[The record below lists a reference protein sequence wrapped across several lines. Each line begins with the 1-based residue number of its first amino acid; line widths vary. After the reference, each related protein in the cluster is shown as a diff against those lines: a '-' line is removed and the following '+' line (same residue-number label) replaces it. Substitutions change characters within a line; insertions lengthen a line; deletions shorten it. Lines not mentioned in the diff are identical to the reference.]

1 MLTIAFTVE
10 KTGIIVNFIYEVLL
24 SEFQEILH
32 PKQVKATQEVDL
44 LNSALKSQI
53 HNAFL
58 NINRNLISL

>member
-10 KTGIIVNFIYEVLL
+10 KTAIIVNFIYEVLF
-24 SEFQEILH
+24 SEFQEVLH
-32 PKQVKATQEVDL
+32 PKQVKATQEIDL

-53 HNAFL
+53 HNSFP